1 MVKLGIAVGD
11 RTTFAKTVGET
22 DVYLFAGITGDFAAN
37 HVNEQ
42 AMQATTFGGRIAHG
56 ALLIGYMSACSTM
69 MAQKAAS
76 AGGTGVPLSLGFDR
90 IRFVKPVY
98 LGDTIN
104 IDYVIAEID
113 EGKRRA
119 RASINVANQNGDTV
133 AVAEHILKWS
143 D

>member
-1 MVKLGIAVGD
+1 MVELGIAVGD
-11 RTTFAKTVGET
+11 KTSFSKTVGET
-22 DVYLFAGITGDFAAN
+22 DVYLFAGITGDFGAN
-37 HVNEQ
+37 HVNEH
-42 AMQATTFGGRIAHG
+42 AMQATSFGGRMAHG

-76 AGGTGVPLSLGFDR
+76 AGVTRVPLSLGFDR
-90 IRFVKPVY
+90 IRFVRPAY

-104 IDYVIAEID
+104 IDYVITEID
-113 EGKRRA
+113 ESKARA
-119 RASINVANQNGDTV
+119 RASINVVNQNGYTV